1 MIKHDETC
9 LCKKRTLEFR
19 SDFKSDVVTKI
30 YCPACVERAPDD
42 AIIFELCEPGEYNGT
57 WGVRYNKGELKHLDK
72 KAFRDT
78 DDYYLSLLVSDVCGP
93 VIAGDYKKGGLCRV
107 FGFKKGPDAEKRRS
121 GLSEAKEDVAQEKPK
136 KRKRGAKSVK

>member
-30 YCPACVERAPDD
+30 YCPECVERAPDD
-42 AIIFELCEPGEYNGT
+42 AIIFELCEPGEYSGA
-57 WGVRYNKGELKHLDK
+57 WGVRYNKGELKRLDK

-107 FGFKKGPDAEKRRS
+107 FGFKKGPDADREEA
-121 GLSEAKEDVAQEKPK
+121 GLSEPEKDIAREKPK
-136 KRKRGAKSVK
+136 KRKRGTKSVK